1 MKIKIESNDKTTLND
16 LKQLIDE
23 ALKINS
29 EEWELSE
36 ENLQKAKRIKD
47 KINQIIMLQFR
58 YKGIDIKIVNSD
70 GAELTKII

>member
-23 ALKINS
+23 ALKIDS